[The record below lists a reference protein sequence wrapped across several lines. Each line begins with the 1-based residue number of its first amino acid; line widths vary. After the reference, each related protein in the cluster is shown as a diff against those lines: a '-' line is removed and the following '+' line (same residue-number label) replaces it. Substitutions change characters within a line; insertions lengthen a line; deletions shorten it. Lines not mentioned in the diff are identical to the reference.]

1 MKEPLEVQ
9 FDGSCLVSI
18 KNEKIIGMYDDIF
31 YILRVLLYYMMSTKT
46 FRFPSL
52 RLISFSS
59 ERSELLIIILNYL

>member
-31 YILRVLLYYMMSTKT
+31 YILRVLLYYMMRTKKLSISS
-46 FRFPSL
+46 FHNLQVSL
-52 RLISFSS
+52 AKGQ
-59 ERSELLIIILNYL
+59 NY

>member
-31 YILRVLLYYMMSTKT
+31 YILRILLYYMMRTKKLPISS
-46 FRFPSL
+46 FHDLQVSL
-52 RLISFSS
+52 AKGQ
-59 ERSELLIIILNYL
+59 NY

>member
-31 YILRVLLYYMMSTKT
+31 YILRVLLYYMMRTKKLPISS
-46 FRFPSL
+46 FHDLQVSL
-52 RLISFSS
+52 AKGQ
-59 ERSELLIIILNYL
+59 NY

>member
-31 YILRVLLYYMMSTKT
+31 YILRVLLYYMMRTKKLPISS
-46 FRFPSL
+46 FHDLQVSL
-52 RLISFSS
+52 VKGQ
-59 ERSELLIIILNYL
+59 NY